1 MSKISTVYDAVITA
15 MGVLFPSVD
24 GWTRIPNPYDVALND
39 DNFLRKGWGVRIGP
53 SERADLELCNFS
65 TIRTMSVVIS
75 REIFNTGSNDTQFD
89 DIGKQLLEDI
99 YSVQARFYEPDE
111 LLVEVS
117 VVKID
122 PTSTSG
128 VESVNG
134 DKLNFLSIEAS
145 FDFTIRELI

>member
-1 MSKISTVYDAVITA
+1 MSKVSTVYDAVVTA
-15 MGVLFPSVD
+15 LNALYPSGS
-24 GWTRIPNPYDVALND
+24 GWTRIPNPYDIALND

-53 SERADLELCNFS
+53 ATKTELEFCNLAV
-65 TIRTMSVVIS
+65 IRTLTVVIS

-99 YSVQARFYEPDE
+99 YEAQARFYEPDE
-111 LLVEVS
+111 LLVEAS

-134 DKLNFLSIEAS
+134 SKLNFLSMEAS
-145 FDFTIRELI
+145 FDFTIREPI